1 MRLLDPKKTVQYVSG
16 VVIFALAILIVL
28 FLQFSPWFV
37 QLDRATY
44 DFVFRVRPH
53 LQPSN
58 EICVIAMDEPS
69 QSQPELGILPW
80 KRGIH
85 ARFLRELKK
94 AGARG
99 AVFDV
104 LFDRP
109 REDDPE
115 GDAEF
120 AKAIQEFGGN
130 VVLGR
135 EVSVTS
141 DPQYQLEIVIDPIPS
156 LLEAG
161 ATPGF
166 VSTPPDIDTRIRRS
180 NWLVKGESTLATE
193 ALRRFKGQTVREADG
208 RIFIDST
215 EVPAVYDM
223 AGTPSFTINYAGP
236 AHTIPTRSYY
246 QVLDGTLPAGFL
258 KDKIVFVGAD
268 VAAENRTGGPATDRF
283 PTPVDENVLM
293 PGVEIHA
300 NAFNTI
306 LSRAF
311 VRTAS
316 LRVQWSLL
324 LFFAV
329 ITTVFSIAFRP
340 LTAGI
345 ATGVTA
351 VLSGLAVYLIL
362 AHYDYWLPSVAPV
375 ALITLIYGG
384 NTLAQYRVAL
394 KERAQIQ
401 SAFKHYVSAEVL
413 GELMK
418 NPDNLGLGGRE
429 VEATVLFTDI
439 AGFSKLSEKIT
450 PQELTQMLN
459 QYFELLAGV
468 IMKEGGMVNKFIG
481 DAVMAIWGAPLDN
494 PDHAVQACRASLQM
508 HRAMLVMDPI
518 RCRIGINTGRM
529 IAGNMGS
536 KQRFEYTVIG
546 DAVNLASRLEGVNKP
561 YHTDIMISEMTEE
574 KIRGHFLHREVD
586 SIRVVGKL
594 EPVRI
599 YQLLDEMTNKGAP
612 EFDRWQEMIASYMP
626 ALETYRMRKWEEA
639 LPMFQHHVVLFPEDP
654 VGAIYVD
661 RCRTFCSA
669 PPPDDWDGVYQMET
683 K

>member
-1 MRLLDPKKTVQYVSG
+1 
-16 VVIFALAILIVL
+16 
-28 FLQFSPWFV
+28 
-37 QLDRATY
+37 
-44 DFVFRVRPH
+44 
-53 LQPSN
+53 
-58 EICVIAMDEPS
+58 
-69 QSQPELGILPW
+69 
-80 KRGIH
+80 
-85 ARFLRELKK
+85 
-94 AGARG
+94 
-99 AVFDV
+99 
-104 LFDRP
+104 
-109 REDDPE
+109 
-115 GDAEF
+115 
-120 AKAIQEFGGN
+120 
-130 VVLGR
+130 
-135 EVSVTS
+135 
-141 DPQYQLEIVIDPIPS
+141 
-156 LLEAG
+156 
-161 ATPGF
+161 
-166 VSTPPDIDTRIRRS
+166 
-180 NWLVKGESTLATE
+180 
-193 ALRRFKGQTVREADG
+193 
-208 RIFIDST
+208 
-215 EVPAVYDM
+215 
-223 AGTPSFTINYAGP
+223 
-236 AHTIPTRSYY
+236 
-246 QVLDGTLPAGFL
+246 
-258 KDKIVFVGAD
+258 
-268 VAAENRTGGPATDRF
+268 
-283 PTPVDENVLM
+283 
-293 PGVEIHA
+293 
-300 NAFNTI
+300 
-306 LSRAF
+306 
-311 VRTAS
+311 
-316 LRVQWSLL
+316 
-324 LFFAV
+324 
-329 ITTVFSIAFRP
+329 
-340 LTAGI
+340 
-345 ATGVTA
+345 
-351 VLSGLAVYLIL
+351 
-362 AHYDYWLPSVAPV
+362 
-375 ALITLIYGG
+375 
-384 NTLAQYRVAL
+384 
-394 KERAQIQ
+394 
-401 SAFKHYVSAEVL
+401 
-413 GELMK
+413 MK